1 MSGGD
6 TGAARNGSRLW
17 LLGVGSGL
25 LAALATPTAVLGG
38 LLLAPA
44 LLALVFDTS
53 PQRSLARPILFCGL
67 AASLRPLLALWAD
80 GHTMAVSLTLA
91 ADLATLGLAWAAQAA
106 AWLLGE
112 LLPLVLGLA
121 QDARRRAR
129 IARLREARARLEQE
143 WGLPPPEP

>member
-1 MSGGD
+1 MSTGD
-6 TGAARNGSRLW
+6 AGAARHGSRLW

-44 LLALVFDTS
+44 LLALVLDSS

-67 AASLRPLLALWAD
+67 AAALRPLLALWAD
-80 GHTMAVSLTLA
+80 GHTMAASLSLA
-91 ADLATLGLAWAAQAA
+91 ADLSTLGLAWAAQAA

-112 LLPLVLGLA
+112 LLPLVVGLA
-121 QDARRRAR
+121 QEARSRAR
-129 IARLREARARLEQE
+129 VARLRDARARLEQE
-143 WGLPPPEP
+143 WGLPPSQP